1 MKDGFVKFFFPSAK
15 LGSIFQQRVV
25 FPAKL
30 SYNETSISEEG
41 RCVGMVSKIYSMGL
55 YGMEAFPVE
64 VEADLSQGLPAFE
77 LVGLP
82 DAAVKESRDRVRS
95 ALKNCGFDFP
105 VSRITMNLAPADKK
119 KEGPIYDLPLLVSLL
134 KASRQ
139 LSCHTED
146 AVFLG
151 ELSLSGELRPIR
163 GVLPMADKAREAGF
177 KRLFV
182 PAENAGEG
190 AVIQGLEVYG
200 IRDIPQLFAYLRGM
214 LELSPA
220 VPQYGDAAFPDPL
233 DFADVK
239 GQPEAKR
246 ALEIA
251 ASGSHNV
258 LLIGPPG
265 SGKSMLAKRLP
276 SILPEMTFEEALET
290 TKIHSIRGKLP
301 PGVSLI
307 RTRPFRSPH
316 HTISTAGL
324 AGGGPT
330 PQPGEVS
337 LAHNGVLFLDE
348 LPEFAR
354 ASMEVLRQPMEDG
367 TVTISRVGGTTSYPC
382 RFMLVA
388 AMNPCPCGY
397 FGHPTHPCLCSP
409 HAVERYLGKVSGP
422 LLDRIDLHIEVPAV
436 PFEELSST
444 RKEEPSSQIR
454 QRVNAARQRQNQRF
468 EGKPYACNAD
478 IPAGDLQEMCQT
490 TQAASQLLRRAF
502 ESFGFSA
509 RTYGRVLKV
518 ARTIADLEGSEKIDT
533 AHAAEAVQYR
543 TLDRKYWMNK

>member
-1 MKDGFVKFFFPSAK
+1 MMAK
-15 LGSIFQQRVV
+15 
-25 FPAKL
+25 
-30 SYNETSISEEG
+30 T
-41 RCVGMVSKIYSMGL
+41 YSMGL
-55 YGMEAFPVE
+55 YGMEAFPIQ
-64 VEADLSQGLPAFE
+64 VEADLSQGLPSFE

-82 DAAVKESRDRVRS
+82 GAAVKESRDRVRA

-105 VSRITMNLAPADKK
+105 VSHITMNLAPADKK
-119 KEGPIYDLPLLVSLL
+119 KEGPIYDLPLLISLL
-134 KASRQ
+134 KATQQ
-139 LSCHTED
+139 LICHTDD

-163 GVLPMADKAREAGF
+163 GVLPMADKALQAGF
-177 KRLFV
+177 KRMYV
-182 PAENAGEG
+182 PVENAAEG
-190 AVIQGLEVYG
+190 AVIQGLEVYA
-200 IRDIPQLFAYLRGM
+200 IRDVNQLIAHLQGT
-214 LELSPA
+214 LVLSPA
-220 VPQYGDAAFPDPL
+220 TPQFEEPETRELL
-233 DFADVK
+233 DFSDVK

-276 SILPEMTFEEALET
+276 TILPEMTFEEALET

-301 PGVSLI
+301 AGISLV
-307 RTRPFRSPH
+307 RERPFRSPH

-324 AGGGPT
+324 AGGGPS
-330 PQPGEVS
+330 PQPGEIS

-348 LPEFAR
+348 LPEFSR
-354 ASMEVLRQPMEDG
+354 AAMEVLRQPLEDG
-367 TVTISRVGGTTSYPC
+367 KVTISRASGTTSYPC

-397 FGHPTHPCLCSP
+397 FGHPTRPCLCSP

-422 LLDRIDLHIEVPAV
+422 LLDRIDLHIEVSAV
-436 PFEELSST
+436 PFEKLSST
-444 RKEEPSSQIR
+444 KPEETSAQIR
-454 QRVNAARQRQNQRF
+454 KRVNAARKLQQERF
-468 EGKPYACNAD
+468 AGLPYSCNAD
-478 IPAGDLQEMCQT
+478 IPASQMQQMCQT
-490 TQAASQLLRRAF
+490 TPAASNLLQRAF
-502 ESFGFSA
+502 ERFGFSA

-518 ARTIADLEGSEKIDT
+518 ARTIADLDNSEKIDT

-543 TLDRKYWMNK
+543 TLDRKYWLRK

>member
-1 MKDGFVKFFFPSAK
+1 MVAK
-15 LGSIFQQRVV
+15 
-25 FPAKL
+25 
-30 SYNETSISEEG
+30 T
-41 RCVGMVSKIYSMGL
+41 YSMGL
-55 YGMEAFPVE
+55 YGMEAFPVQ
-64 VEADLSQGLPAFE
+64 VEADLSQGLPSFE

-82 DAAVKESRDRVRS
+82 GTAVKESRDRVR
-95 ALKNCGFDFP
+95 AAVKNCGFDFP
-105 VSRITMNLAPADKK
+105 VSHITMNLAPADKK
-119 KEGPIYDLPLLVSLL
+119 KEGPIYDLPLLISLL
-134 KASRQ
+134 KATQQ
-139 LSCHTED
+139 LICQTDD
-146 AVFLG
+146 AIFLG

-163 GVLPMADKAREAGF
+163 GVLPMADKALQAGF
-177 KRLFV
+177 KRLYV
-182 PAENAGEG
+182 PAENAAEG
-190 AVIQGLEVYG
+190 AVIQGLEVYA
-200 IRDIPQLFAYLRGM
+200 IRDVNQLIAHLQGM
-214 LELSPA
+214 LVLSPA
-220 VPQYGDAAFPDPL
+220 TPQFDAPETQELL
-233 DFADVK
+233 DFSDVK
-239 GQPEAKR
+239 GQPEVKR

-276 SILPEMTFEEALET
+276 TILPEMTFAEALET

-301 PGVSLI
+301 AGISLV
-307 RTRPFRSPH
+307 RERPFRSPH

-330 PQPGEVS
+330 PQPGEIS

-348 LPEFAR
+348 LPEFSR
-354 ASMEVLRQPMEDG
+354 AAMEVLRQPLEDG
-367 TVTISRVGGTTSYPC
+367 KVTISRASGTTSYPC

-397 FGHPTHPCLCSP
+397 FGHPTRPCMCSP

-444 RKEEPSSQIR
+444 KPEETSAQIR
-454 QRVNAARQRQNQRF
+454 KRVNAARKLQQERF
-468 EGKPYACNAD
+468 AGQPYSYNAD
-478 IPAGDLQEMCQT
+478 IPAAQMQTMCQT
-490 TQAASQLLRRAF
+490 TQAAASLLQRAF
-502 ESFGFSA
+502 DRFGFSA

-533 AHAAEAVQYR
+533 SHAAEAVQYR
-543 TLDRKYWMNK
+543 TLDRKYWLRK

>member
-1 MKDGFVKFFFPSAK
+1 MVAK
-15 LGSIFQQRVV
+15 
-25 FPAKL
+25 
-30 SYNETSISEEG
+30 T
-41 RCVGMVSKIYSMGL
+41 YSMGL

-95 ALKNCGFDFP
+95 ALKNCGFEFP

-119 KEGPIYDLPLLVSLL
+119 KEGPIYDLPLLISLL
-134 KASRQ
+134 KVSQQ
-139 LSCHTED
+139 LLCHTDD
-146 AVFLG
+146 AIFLG

-163 GVLPMADKAREAGF
+163 GVLPMADKARQAGF
-177 KRLFV
+177 KRLYV
-182 PAENAGEG
+182 PQENAGEG
-190 AVIQGLEVYG
+190 AVIQGLDVYG
-200 IRDIPQLFAYLRGM
+200 IRTIEQLFRHLQGT
-214 LELSPA
+214 LDLSPT
-220 VPQYGDAAFPDPL
+220 VPQFGETAQPDLL
-233 DFADVK
+233 DFSDVK

-276 SILPEMTFEEALET
+276 TILPEMTFEEALET

-301 PGVSLI
+301 AGVSLI

-324 AGGGPT
+324 AGGGPS
-330 PQPGEVS
+330 PQPGEIS

-348 LPEFAR
+348 LPEFSR
-354 ASMEVLRQPMEDG
+354 ASMEVLRQPLEDG
-367 TVTISRVGGTTSYPC
+367 KVTISRVGGTTSYPC

-444 RKEEPSSQIR
+444 RREETSEEIR
-454 QRVNAARQRQNQRF
+454 ERVNAARRIQQERYQ
-468 EGKPYACNAD
+468 GLPYGCNAD
-478 IPAGDLQEMCQT
+478 IPASQMQEMCQT
-490 TQAASQLLRRAF
+490 TQAATKLLQRAF

-518 ARTIADLEGSEKIDT
+518 ARTIADLDNSEKIDT

-543 TLDRKYWMNK
+543 TLDRKYWLRK